1 MTAVLRRLLVSV
13 AAACVAYAP
22 AYAETAQQQLETF
35 VATVKSA
42 RGEFVQQQVK
52 AGGAAGKQQ
61 SGTFVFA
68 RPGRF
73 VWRYQK
79 PFEQQLIADGKK
91 LWVWDRDLN
100 QVTVRKLGD
109 ALSASPAAI
118 LFGSND
124 FGKYFTVRDAGE
136 HDGAAWLALTPKSK
150 DAGFIR
156 VEIGFANNL
165 PVAMVLHDAFNN
177 QTKLALS
184 HFELNPALAGNPFR
198 FAPPAGADVIG
209 E

>member
-1 MTAVLRRLLVSV
+1 MRALHRFALL
-13 AAACVAYAP
+13 AAASTVLCAAT
-22 AYAETAQQQLETF
+22 AHAQTAQQQLEQF

-52 AGGAAGKQQ
+52 SGGAPGRQQ
-61 SGTFVFA
+61 AGTFAFA

-73 VWRYQK
+73 VWHYKK

-100 QVTVRKLGD
+100 QVTVRRLGD

-124 FGKYFTVRDAGE
+124 FGKYFSLKDGGERDGL
-136 HDGAAWLALTPKSK
+136 AWLVLTPKAK
-150 DAGFIR
+150 DAAFSG
-156 VEIGFANNL
+156 VEIGFRDNL
-165 PVAMVLHDAFNN
+165 PVAMVLRDAFNN
-177 QTKLALS
+177 LTKLQLS
-184 HFELNPALAGNPFR
+184 HFEINPALAGNPFH
-198 FAPPAGADVIG
+198 FTPPAGADVIG